1 MRTIVTG
8 GAGFIGSHVAD
19 ALIKA
24 GHEVLIIDDLSRGK
38 PENVNAKAELAR
50 LAITSPEAEQVISE
64 YRPEAVFHHA
74 AQIDVRHSVADP
86 VHDSIVNVSG
96 TVRIASS
103 ASRAGC
109 GAFILASTGG
119 AIYGEQETYPA
130 DETHVTK
137 SESPYGVSKLCGEV
151 YLGYFQRTFG
161 MRCVA
166 LRYANVYG
174 PRQDPHGEAG
184 VVAIFAQKMLSGE
197 SPMIHGDGEQTRDY
211 VFVDDVARA
220 NLLALAN
227 PHARGAYNIG
237 TGVETSVIT
246 LAKHI
251 AEAAGYEGEIRH
263 GPAKLGEQKRS
274 VLDATRAKREL
285 AWTATASLADG
296 LASTVRW
303 FRGT

>member
-19 ALIKA
+19 ALIEA
-24 GHEVLIIDDLSRGK
+24 GHEVLVLDDLSRGNR
-38 PENVNAKAELAR
+38 ENVNPKAELAQ
-50 LAITSPEAEQVISE
+50 LSITSPEAEQVITE
-64 YRPEAVFHHA
+64 FRPEAVFHHA
-74 AQIDVRHSVADP
+74 AQIDVRRSVADP

-103 ASRAGC
+103 AARVGC
-109 GAFILASTGG
+109 GVFVMASTGG

-137 SESPYGVSKLCGEV
+137 SESPYGVGKLCGEV
-151 YLGYFQRTFG
+151 YLGYFQRHFG

-184 VVAIFAQKMLSGE
+184 VVAIFAQKMLRGE

-211 VFVDDVARA
+211 VFVQDVVRA
-220 NLLALAN
+220 NMLALTN
-227 PHARGAYNIG
+227 HHARGAYNIG
-237 TGVETSVIT
+237 TGVETSVVT

-251 AEAAGYEGEIRH
+251 AEAAGYKGAIKH
-263 GPAKLGEQKRS
+263 GPAKPGEQKRS
-274 VLDATRAKREL
+274 VLDATRAQKEL
-285 AWTATASLADG
+285 GWTVGSPLNVG
-296 LASTVRW
+296 IRPTVEW
-303 FRGT
+303 FRKR